1 MFPFDVRKCMTQQNE
16 QQRNR
21 MLSLLREGERRMLVQ
36 LAGLLRTSADE
47 INAELE
53 KEELLAALEQP
64 VTVEYLNGVV
74 QHHLFERLHKGDMV
88 AAQRLLNQYQSDLEA
103 MLTQESAEAD
113 APTEELKAQA

>member
-1 MFPFDVRKCMTQQNE
+1 MTQQNE

-53 KEELLAALEQP
+53 KEELLETLEQP

-74 QHHLFERLHKGDMV
+74 QHHLFERLHKGDRV
-88 AAQRLLNQYQSDLEA
+88 AAQRRLTQYQSDLEA
-103 MLTQESAEAD
+103 MLNQEAKQDEESPQEAR
-113 APTEELKAQA
+113 AQA

>member
-1 MFPFDVRKCMTQQNE
+1 MTQQNE

-21 MLSLLREGERRMLVQ
+21 MLSLLREGERRMVQ

-53 KEELLAALEQP
+53 KEELLDTLEQP

-88 AAQRLLNQYQSDLEA
+88 AAQRLLTQYQSDLEA
-103 MLTQESAEAD
+103 MMRRKPRQE